1 MLLQFNFKNFKSFR
15 DEAILDMTATGISEY
30 KFHIVEEA
38 NDRILPVAAIF
49 GANASGKSNVLDAF
63 QCMARLVVLS
73 YISPQVEKTG
83 KESLIQALRP
93 KPFLFDVEHSNSE
106 TTFEVY
112 FIDDNSGWVYNY
124 GFSILK
130 GKIKEEWLNYKTKTA
145 KDVNGFKK
153 IFYRLPEKGIL
164 ELDGISSKHQE
175 NIRIALRDE
184 SLIVSLG
191 SILKISKL
199 DRVWNW
205 FASIA
210 FINYGNPR
218 VFADLSE
225 TIPDGFADNEAVQQ
239 DVVEYLAAFDPSIV
253 GFQVESLESENED
266 NNRIK
271 INSLHRVNETNGVI
285 PISMREE
292 SSGTQKMFSLYPVLQ
307 SVLRSGSVLFI
318 DELNARLHP
327 LLVRNFVITFLD
339 STKNPNHAQLVFT
352 THDAWQLNNDMFRR
366 DEIWMTEK
374 GNDQATIL
382 FSLSDFEDEKGSKI
396 RKDENYEKNYMLGK
410 YGAIP
415 IVKGFNIMG
424 RDE

>member
-1 MLLQFNFKNFKSFR
+1 MLLQFNFENFKSFR
-15 DEAILDMTATGISEY
+15 DETTLDLTATGISEY

-38 NDRILPVAAIF
+38 NEKILPVAAIY
-49 GANASGKSNVLDAF
+49 GANASGKSNILEAF
-63 QCMARLVVLS
+63 HCMARLVVLS
-73 YISPQVEKTG
+73 SISPQVEKTR

-93 KPFLFDVEHSNSE
+93 KPFLFDADYSKSE

-112 FIDDNSGWVYNY
+112 FIDDSNGWTYNY
-124 GFSILK
+124 GFSILR
-130 GKIKEEWLNYKTKTA
+130 GIIKEEWLNYKTKT
-145 KDVNGFKK
+145 NGYKK
-153 IFYRLPEKGIL
+153 IFYRLSEEKRL
-164 ELDGISSKHQE
+164 EMDGISETQRE

-205 FASIA
+205 FANVE

-218 VFADLSE
+218 VFADLDE
-225 TIPDGFADNEAVQQ
+225 TIPDGFADNEKVQQ
-239 DVVEYLAAFDPSIV
+239 DVVDYLAAFDPSIV
-253 GFQVESLESENED
+253 GFQVESVESENEKED
-266 NNRIK
+266 RNRIK
-271 INSLHRVNETNGVI
+271 INALHRVKGTKSFA
-285 PISMREE
+285 PISMRDE

-307 SVLRSGSVLFI
+307 SVLNSGSVLFI

-327 LLVRNFVITFLD
+327 LLVRSFVITFLD
-339 STKNPNHAQLVFT
+339 PKKNPNHAQLVFT
-352 THDAWQLNNDMFRR
+352 THDAWQLNNDMLRR
-366 DEIWMTEK
+366 DEIWLTEK
-374 GNDQATIL
+374 GSDEATTL

-415 IVKGFNIMG
+415 IVKGFDVLG

>member
-1 MLLQFNFKNFKSFR
+1 MLLQFNFENFKSFR
-15 DEAILDMTATGISEY
+15 DETTLDLTATGISEY

-38 NDRILPVAAIF
+38 NEKILPVAAIY
-49 GANASGKSNVLDAF
+49 GANASGKTNILEAF
-63 QCMARLVVLS
+63 HCMARLVVLS
-73 YISPQVEKTG
+73 YISPQVEKTR

-93 KPFLFDVEHSNSE
+93 KPFLFDADHSKSE

-112 FIDDNSGWVYNY
+112 FIDDSNGWTYNY
-124 GFSILK
+124 GFSILR
-130 GKIKEEWLNYKTKTA
+130 GIIKEEWLNYKTKT
-145 KDVNGFKK
+145 NGYKK
-153 IFYRLPEKGIL
+153 IFYRLSEEKRL
-164 ELDGISSKHQE
+164 EMDGISETQRE

-205 FASIA
+205 FANVE

-218 VFADLSE
+218 VFADLDE
-225 TIPDGFADNEAVQQ
+225 TIPDGFADNEKVQQ
-239 DVVEYLAAFDPSIV
+239 DVVDYLAAFDPSIV
-253 GFQVESLESENED
+253 GFQVESAESENEKED
-266 NNRIK
+266 RNRIK
-271 INSLHRVNETNGVI
+271 INALHRVKGTKSFA
-285 PISMREE
+285 PISMRDE

-307 SVLRSGSVLFI
+307 SVLNSGSVLFI

-327 LLVRNFVITFLD
+327 LLVRSFVITFLD
-339 STKNPNHAQLVFT
+339 PKKNPNHAQLVFT
-352 THDAWQLNNDMFRR
+352 THDAWQLNNDMLRR
-366 DEIWMTEK
+366 DEIWLTEK
-374 GNDQATIL
+374 GSDEATTL

-415 IVKGFNIMG
+415 IVKGFDVLG